1 MSCCWFYF
9 YFWFRLFPEILVLI
23 VLFSS
28 LFYIY
33 IGILGPDGEGSTDGE
48 EESTDRQLNDELAI
62 ARHCNFGDG

>member
-9 YFWFRLFPEILVLI
+9 YFWFRLFPEMLVLI

-33 IGILGPDGEGSTDGE
+33 IGILGPDGEGSTD
-48 EESTDRQLNDELAI
+48 RQLNDELAI

>member
-1 MSCCWFYF
+1 M
-9 YFWFRLFPEILVLI
+9 LVLI